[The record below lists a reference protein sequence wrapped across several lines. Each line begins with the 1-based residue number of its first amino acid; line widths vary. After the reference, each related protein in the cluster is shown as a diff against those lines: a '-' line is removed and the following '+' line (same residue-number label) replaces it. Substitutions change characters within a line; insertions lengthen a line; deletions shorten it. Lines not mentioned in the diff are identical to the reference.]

1 MEIPLFVE
9 LYKKIYTSFKRAKLF
24 DESVTKEQQIDY
36 IYKFVTSYVKFAEDE
51 LIQRERL
58 YVDEVRPRY
67 GRIPS
72 FYDRHF
78 GSLHSSYYAYH
89 FRNANC
95 EGMVNLMKFMSN
107 VLGIESEDVHCSDK
121 RSNSTGLNHAIY
133 RTMYNGVCCYYDP
146 AYRVNTRGK
155 DKKNAIGNF
164 GRLSYD
170 DVATYLNL
178 SKFEKDLAYHS
189 YSEKIIKL
197 LDEFNYT
204 YDSDKLHDFLDW
216 LYSENLLRE
225 PIESLIENNFDED
238 LGKLLL
244 KNKTPN
250 QVENNYKL
258 SVPAELS
265 VRKVIK
271 LQVQHTWRSQCY
283 PILTLKSMLVIGG
296 LKLF

>member
-1 MEIPLFVE
+1 
-9 LYKKIYTSFKRAKLF
+9 
-24 DESVTKEQQIDY
+24 
-36 IYKFVTSYVKFAEDE
+36 
-51 LIQRERL
+51 
-58 YVDEVRPRY
+58 
-67 GRIPS
+67 
-72 FYDRHF
+72 
-78 GSLHSSYYAYH
+78 
-89 FRNANC
+89 
-95 EGMVNLMKFMSN
+95 
-107 VLGIESEDVHCSDK
+107 
-121 RSNSTGLNHAIY
+121 
-133 RTMYNGVCCYYDP
+133 MYNGVCCYYDP

-178 SKFEKDLAYHS
+178 SKFEKDLAYRS

-244 KNKTPN
+244 KNKTER
-250 QVENNYKL
+250 VK
-258 SVPAELS
+258 
-265 VRKVIK
+265 
-271 LQVQHTWRSQCY
+271 
-283 PILTLKSMLVIGG
+283 PIV
-296 LKLF
+296 